1 MRDARGV
8 SVKRRLTRPLLPAS
22 SSPPAPQKAYDDN
35 LAIKVTDLHFTYA
48 TRDGDRYVLKGLN
61 MNLER
66 GSRCLLIGAN
76 GAGKVRI
83 HVVVTPKSP
92 SE

>member
-1 MRDARGV
+1 M
-8 SVKRRLTRPLLPAS
+8 
-22 SSPPAPQKAYDDN
+22 
-35 LAIKVTDLHFTYA
+35 TDLHFTYA